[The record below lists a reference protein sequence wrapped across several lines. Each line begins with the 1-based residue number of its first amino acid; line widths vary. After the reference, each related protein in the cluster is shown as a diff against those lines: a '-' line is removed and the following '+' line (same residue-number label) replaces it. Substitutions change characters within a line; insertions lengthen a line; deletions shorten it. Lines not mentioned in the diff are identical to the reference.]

1 MVVGNIRDIHIRV
14 PATSANLGAGFDSLG
29 IALSLYNDVY
39 FKQSAELSTMKI
51 EVSGEGLDEIPTVF
65 SDNLLCQAM
74 QRVADAAE
82 QTLPIGVIRL
92 VNAIPASRGLGSSAA
107 AIVGGVLLGN
117 ELTGKTLSQDSLL
130 KIAADME
137 GHPDNV
143 APALLGGLCVSVMT
157 ENGGIANS
165 LRISDE
171 LKFIV
176 VIPEYKMSTH
186 MARQV
191 LPAQVSHGDAV
202 FNVSRVAFLLTCL
215 VTHSFD
221 GIGIGLED
229 KLHVPYRI
237 DLIPGGRQVLEA
249 ARLAGALGATISG
262 SGSTLLAITNGNE
275 EKILAAMIEAFRRA
289 NITAHGH
296 VLSSPITGAY
306 LTN

>member
-1 MVVGNIRDIHIRV
+1 MAVRDIHIRV

-39 FKQSAELSTMKI
+39 FAQCDGLPAMKVEI
-51 EVSGEGLDEIPTVF
+51 EGEGLDEIPTVF
-65 SDNLLCQAM
+65 SENLLCQAM
-74 QRVADAAE
+74 QCVANTVK
-82 QTLPIGVIRL
+82 QNLPCGVIRL

-117 ELTGKTLSQDSLL
+117 ELTGRRLSQDSLL

-143 APALLGGLCVSVMT
+143 APALLGGLCASVMT

-165 LRISDE
+165 LAVPDE
-171 LKFIV
+171 LKFVV

-186 MARQV
+186 AARQV
-191 LPAQVSHGDAV
+191 LPKQISHGDAV

-215 VTHSFD
+215 ATRSF
-221 GIGIGLED
+221 GSIGIGLED
-229 KLHVPYRI
+229 RLHVPYRI
-237 DLIPGGRQVLEA
+237 DLIPGGRQVLA
-249 ARLAGALGATISG
+249 AACLAGALGATISG
-262 SGSTLLAITNGNE
+262 SGSTLLAITNGDE
-275 EKILAAMIEAFRRA
+275 EKVLAAMIEAFCLA
-289 NITAHGH
+289 GIAAHGH